1 MFLTARAHRPL
12 GRLVALSQSE
22 LVQVRVRLSTLVC
35 QLLHCI
41 DPNDCLVLQFAAQL
55 MSRDLQLDESLRQQ
69 LQSAT
74 LTDYDKNSILLSWLT
89 ESSRDHIYIQAFI
102 EALDHDQQTT
112 AIKLLFPTEGI
123 ICFLRVLH
131 VTFQMLVV
139 LCKYYYSK

>member
-1 MFLTARAHRPL
+1 MFDTARAHRPA
-12 GRLVALSQSE
+12 GRLVALSVCE

-112 AIKLLFPTEGI
+112 VLKLLIPTEGYTSFEI
-123 ICFLRVLH
+123 IFKLIVINIVFLL
-131 VTFQMLVV
+131 LI
-139 LCKYYYSK
+139 

>member
-1 MFLTARAHRPL
+1 MFDTARAHRPAA
-12 GRLVALSQSE
+12 RLVALSVSE

-112 AIKLLFPTEGI
+112 VLKLLIPNEGCMSFDI
-123 ICFLRVLH
+123 IFKLI
-131 VTFQMLVV
+131 TINI
-139 LCKYYYSK
+139 

>member
-1 MFLTARAHRPL
+1 
-12 GRLVALSQSE
+12 
-22 LVQVRVRLSTLVC
+22 
-35 QLLHCI
+35 
-41 DPNDCLVLQFAAQL
+41 

-112 AIKLLFPTEGI
+112 VLKLLIDNQDEGTRNTSFMI
-123 ICFLRVLH
+123 SH
-131 VTFQMLVV
+131 
-139 LCKYYYSK
+139 